1 MCELLWRIYK
11 SCFLPDSLGA
21 LRPTFS
27 SSLEAFG
34 SLLLPSGRPTEGLSA
49 TFFLTGLSKITNVLT
64 QLEVAY
70 SNSSHASQ
78 PLNSRTAAGCWK
90 YVPNAREGHSV
101 CGMKPSFPASAGFVV
116 LPNFFN
122 SPTLQNYFH
131 LCSCLRR
138 SQLGKLRAALLQNM

>member
-11 SCFLPDSLGA
+11 SCFLPNSLGA
-21 LRPTFS
+21 LSPTFF
-27 SSLEAFG
+27 SSLEVFG
-34 SLLLPSGRPTEGLSA
+34 CLLPSGRTTEGLTA
-49 TFFLTGLSKITNVLT
+49 TFFLTSLSKITDVLT

-78 PLNSRTAAGCWK
+78 PLNSRTAARCWK
-90 YVPNAREGHSV
+90 YVSNSREGHLV

-122 SPTLQNYFH
+122 GPTLQNYFH

-138 SQLGKLRAALLQNM
+138 SQLGKLRVALLQNT